1 MCTQVCACIYKCVLL
16 MQAKRQVLGVY
27 FLLACGVLGIDFK
40 SSVAPGGL
48 SSSIST
54 MKSSSL
60 EISECVPC
68 PSWWDKPI
76 SALPI
81 FRKLK

>member
-1 MCTQVCACIYKCVLL
+1 

-27 FLLACGVLGIDFK
+27 FLLACGVLGIDLK
-40 SSVAPGGL
+40 SSMAPGGL
-48 SSSIST
+48 SSSIFLYYED
-54 MKSSSL
+54 SSL

-81 FRKLK
+81 FWKLK